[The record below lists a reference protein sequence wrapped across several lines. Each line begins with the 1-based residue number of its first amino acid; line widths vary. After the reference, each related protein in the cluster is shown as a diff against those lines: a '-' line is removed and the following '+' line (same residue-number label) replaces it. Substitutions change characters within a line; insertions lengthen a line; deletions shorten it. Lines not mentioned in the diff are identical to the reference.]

1 MDSTNKPIITIIIF
15 FFFIFLILSL
25 FTQTIS
31 ASEICSNTFCR
42 RPEPVIRFP
51 FRLQR
56 HQPAACGYP
65 GFDLFCD
72 AFNQTLVELPNSGE
86 FTVEAIDYAAQNIWL
101 NDPQNC
107 LPRRLLSLNLSGS
120 PFSGYFFQEFTLFN
134 CTFDYRKYRFDRVA
148 CLSGHN
154 YTVIASSSE
163 RAIRFLA
170 ARCGLVATVAV
181 PVQWAFFQPVMT
193 SDLGGDMRLAW
204 GSPRCRRCE
213 GRGGRCGFRGFNST
227 VIECRNVPHRLP
239 KAARYAIV
247 IGAGLPAFLCLI
259 GMLCFICS
267 RITNRRGRR
276 HHRRPIMEFSVVVA
290 PQPAAT
296 ATISGLDGP
305 TIESYPKTTLG
316 ESRRLPK
323 PDDNICAIC
332 LSEYMPKETLRSIP
346 ECRHC
351 FHADCIDEWLKLNS
365 SCPVCRVSP
374 QNSTPSWVS

>member
-1 MDSTNKPIITIIIF
+1 MDTTNKPIIII
-15 FFFIFLILSL
+15 FIFLISL
-25 FTQTIS
+25 FKLSSTT
-31 ASEICSNTFCR
+31 EICSNTFCR

-51 FRLQR
+51 FRLQN
-56 HQPAACGYP
+56 HQPTACGYP

-120 PFSGYFFQEFTLFN
+120 PFSAYFFQEFTLFN
-134 CTFDYRKYRFDRVA
+134 CTFDYKKYRFDRIA
-148 CLSGHN
+148 CLSGEN

-181 PVQWAFFQPVMT
+181 PVQWAYFQPVMT
-193 SDLGGDMRLAW
+193 SDLRGDMRLTW

-213 GRGGRCGFRGFNST
+213 GRGGRCGFRDLNST
-227 VIECRNVPHRLP
+227 VIECRNVPRRLP
-239 KAARYAIV
+239 KAGRYAIV
-247 IGAGLPAFLCLI
+247 VGAGLPAFLCLV
-259 GMLCFICS
+259 GMLCFIYN
-267 RITNRRGRR
+267 RTTNRQGSRHRR
-276 HHRRPIMEFSVVVA
+276 HPIIEFSVAVT
-290 PQPAAT
+290 PQPGAT
-296 ATISGLDGP
+296 ASGLDGP

-346 ECRHC
+346 ECQHC
-351 FHADCIDEWLKLNS
+351 FHTDCIDEWLRLNS

-374 QNSTPSWVS
+374 RNSLPLPAS